1 MAVERLTLRA
11 EIAEILRE
19 AGNVWMAPEEI
30 VASIKDRGLFVY
42 RNGQQITTKLI
53 CRQTRN
59 YPNLFEREGT
69 HARLRLTRESEG

>member
-30 VASIKDRGLFVY
+30 VAAINDRGLFVY
-42 RNGQQITTKLI
+42 RSGQEITTKLI

-69 HARLRLTRESEG
+69 RARLRITRESEG